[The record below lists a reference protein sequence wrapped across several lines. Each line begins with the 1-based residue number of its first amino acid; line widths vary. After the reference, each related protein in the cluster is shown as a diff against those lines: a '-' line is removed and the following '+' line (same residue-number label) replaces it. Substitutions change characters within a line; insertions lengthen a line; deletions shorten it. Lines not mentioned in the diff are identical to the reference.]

1 MKARSFVLSLA
12 TCFVVL
18 TFCLAQDTM
27 MGTWKL
33 NEAKSKIGAGSPKN
47 NTVVIEAAGEDVK
60 ITMDGVDA
68 TGKSTHSEWTG
79 KFDGKDYPVTGDA
92 NSDSRS
98 YKKIDDRTVEVA
110 VKKGGRVTTSGRV
123 VVSPD
128 GKTRTAHVNGTSPSG
143 SKFQTTAVYDKQ

>member
-1 MKARSFVLSLA
+1 MKTRSFVLSLA

-18 TFCLAQDTM
+18 TLCFAQDTM

-47 NTVVIEAAGEDVK
+47 NTVVIEAAGEEVK
-60 ITMDGVDA
+60 VTMDGVDA

-79 KFDGKDYPVTGDA
+79 KFDGKDYPVTGDTG
-92 NSDSRS
+92 SDTRS
-98 YKKIDDRTVEVA
+98 YKKIDDRTVEVT
-110 VKKGGRVTTSGRV
+110 VKTGGQVTISGRV

-128 GKTRTAHVNGTSPSG
+128 G
-143 SKFQTTAVYDKQ
+143 

>member
-1 MKARSFVLSLA
+1 MKARSFVLSVA
-12 TCFVVL
+12 TCFAVL
-18 TFCLAQDTM
+18 TFCIAQDTM

-47 NTVVIEAAGEDVK
+47 NAVVIEAAGEGVNV
-60 ITMDGVDA
+60 TMDGVDA

-79 KFDGKDYPVTGDA
+79 KFDGKEYPVSGDTS
-92 NSDSRS
+92 SDTRA
-98 YKKIDDRTVEVA
+98 YKKIDDRTVEVT
-110 VKKGGRVTTSGRV
+110 VKKAGRVTISGRV

-128 GKTRTAHVNGTSPSG
+128 GKTRTARVNGTSPSG